1 MLYVFSQ
8 KKILRWVPKDMRKN
22 GVLESL
28 KDQNVAAI
36 VEEADYVENSGYYDQ
51 DGNWVYYEGYEE
63 NAQISASASQQKPT
77 EPKPATTTQPQPKP
91 VQNGLKPAQNG
102 TAQQNAQ
109 KAQAEAAQAAQEAAA
124 AAQEAAQAA
133 KGLMKGISGFGKSSG
148 FSLGGLMKTVSN
160 EVPKPTAQQ
169 PKKAPAEPPKPKV
182 KPQNPNFPK
191 PCTNNMTAKQRWH
204 WAHRRIVQVHLVQ
217 HPKCSNYSTLFWN
230 YYACINLYFEHFYLD
245 AIIA

>member
-1 MLYVFSQ
+1 MCYSSFY

-63 NAQISASASQQKPT
+63 NAQAASQISATTQPKT
-77 EPKPATTTQPQPKP
+77 EPKPATQQPKP
-91 VQNGLKPAQNG
+91 VQNGLKPSQNG
-102 TAQQNAQ
+102 TAQLKAQ
-109 KAQAEAAQAAQEAAA
+109 QAQAEAAQAAQEAAA

-133 KGLMKGISGFGKSSG
+133 KGLMKGITGFGKSSG

-160 EVPKPTAQQ
+160 EVPSA
-169 PKKAPAEPPKPKV
+169 APAKKPATEPLKPKV

-204 WAHRRIVQVHLVQ
+204 WAHRRIVQVHLVH
-217 HPKCSNYSTLFWN
+217 HPKCSNFTLK
-230 YYACINLYFEHFYLD
+230 
-245 AIIA
+245 